1 MKLKD
6 YWPRCLQDLVE
17 FQQIANAEQPEFETA
32 LDDVRTAADDFFLAT
47 LSEYGCQRWEA
58 IMGLHAA
65 DGDTLEARR
74 ERILIKYLDQLPYTY
89 RTLLKYLKTITD
101 DFTDMSRNELR
112 RNGYAVL
119 PGDLGEAVTLF
130 EESEL
135 MKEVLGERLHKF
147 IVDNKREEWREY
159 QAQVTQWEI
168 DRNFPIL

>member
-32 LDDVRTAADDFFLAT
+32 LGDVRTAADDFFLAT

-58 IMGLHAA
+58 IMGLHTA

-101 DFTDMSRNELR
+101 DFTVTHQIGGYELTFEHCWI
-112 RNGYAVL
+112 
-119 PGDLGEAVTLF
+119 PGDDMPSRTQTGYDETITFNAANVSWEAV
-130 EESEL
+130 
-135 MKEVLGERLHKF
+135 
-147 IVDNKREEWREY
+147 
-159 QAQVTQWEI
+159 Q
-168 DRNFPIL
+168 

>member
-1 MKLKD
+1 MVTLKGIED
-6 YWPRCLQDLVE
+6 GLEL
-17 FQQIANAEQPEFETA
+17 PE
-32 LDDVRTAADDFFLAT
+32 
-47 LSEYGCQRWEA
+47 
-58 IMGLHAA
+58 
-65 DGDTLEARR
+65 
-74 ERILIKYLDQLPYTY
+74 P
-89 RTLLKYLKTITD
+89 ITD
-101 DFTDMSRNELR
+101 DFTDMSRNELH